1 VFTVSGKLVKNISK
15 YVQAEGYRSDPIEWD
30 GRDDF
35 GDKIAKGVYVYR
47 IKVKT
52 SQGTTAEKYEKLVI
66 LN

>member
-1 VFTVSGKLVKNISK
+1 VKSIDQF
-15 YVQAEGYRSDPIEWD
+15 VQTEGFRSDPIEWD

-35 GDKIAKGVYVYR
+35 GDRIGKGVYIYR

-52 SQGTTAEKYEKLVI
+52 SEGAVAEKFEKLVI